1 MVQLLRKFRLKQSI
15 EEQPQNYVKVELI
28 NKTVKKFSI
37 EEIKS
42 DLKTFFSTYLNLN
55 MLDLNDV
62 SLIIEELNADS
73 LIMAEL
79 FIYIEEKYQI
89 NIEQEFILK
98 NSLSIANVA
107 NMIFEKT

>member
-1 MVQLLRKFRLKQSI
+1 M
-15 EEQPQNYVKVELI
+15 I

-55 MLDLNDV
+55 MLDLNDG
-62 SLIIEELNADS
+62 SLIIEELTADS

-98 NSLSIANVA
+98 NSLSIADVA
-107 NMIFEKT
+107 NMIFEKA